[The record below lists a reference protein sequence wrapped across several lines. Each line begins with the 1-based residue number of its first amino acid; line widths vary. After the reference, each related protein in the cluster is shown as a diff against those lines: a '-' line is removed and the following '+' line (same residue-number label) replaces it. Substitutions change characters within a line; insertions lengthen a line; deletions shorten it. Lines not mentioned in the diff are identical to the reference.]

1 MLHPKKN
8 ITNNNIVTKRIKKN
22 IDLTPINSTQLRP
35 FINTFLKQTPT
46 IAVSMTL
53 LYSGKILSA
62 SR

>member
-8 ITNNNIVTKRIKKN
+8 ITRNNIVTKRIKKN
-22 IDLTPINSTQLRP
+22 IDLTPMNSTQLRP

-53 LYSGKILSA
+53 MSSGKILSA

>member
-8 ITNNNIVTKRIKKN
+8 ITKNNIVTKRIKKN
-22 IDLTPINSTQLRP
+22 IDLTPMNSTHLRQ
-35 FINTFLKQTPT
+35 FINTFLKQTAT

>member
-8 ITNNNIVTKRIKKN
+8 ITKNNIVTKRIKKN
-22 IDLTPINSTQLRP
+22 IDLTPMNSTHLRQ
-35 FINTFLKQTPT
+35 FINTFLKQTPN

>member
-8 ITNNNIVTKRIKKN
+8 ITKNNIVTKRIKKN
-22 IDLTPINSTQLRP
+22 IDLTPMNSTDLRQ

-46 IAVSMTL
+46 IAVSMAL